1 MLNQTV
7 HPNYDAELLY
17 ESLYGGTQGK
27 ILLYWSIF
35 QFSFVGPVL
44 MFGIVIFEMFG
55 GDSQKRTIIN
65 RLLSAILIN
74 TAIWSILGGVVRI
87 VRDTCGLIDLDL
99 ALFFRLS
106 LIFLRTSIYIF
117 YNLLTISRF
126 LFIVVWK
133 RMRGVQ
139 DKFWML
145 FLTITTYLISFLFVG
160 LIWLSGT
167 HPNAGLMIF
176 LAKDSGQNGT
186 SHHRYIN
193 YQLKNI

>member
-1 MLNQTV
+1 MLNQTED
-7 HPNYDAELLY
+7 PNYDAELVY

-35 QFSFVGPVL
+35 LFSVVGPLL
-44 MFGIVIFEMFG
+44 MLGIVFFEMFG

-74 TAIWSILGGVVRI
+74 TAIWSILWGITRV
-87 VRDTCGLIDLDL
+87 VRDTCGLVDYNL

-106 LIFLRTSIYIF
+106 SIFLRTSIYIF

-145 FLTITTYLISFLFVG
+145 FLTITAYLLSFWIVG
-160 LIWLSGT
+160 LIFISGA
-167 HPNAGLMIF
+167 HPNNGIMIL
-176 LAKDSGQNGT
+176 LANDTGQNGT
-186 SHHRYIN
+186 SDIR
-193 YQLKNI
+193 